1 MIHGGNVWEGDPKSW
16 LDFSANLRPEG
27 PPEWVRD
34 VLVRSLDHVRYYP
47 DRSMRS
53 ARAGLARSLGLPEEQ
68 VLPTAGGAAAIDLI
82 LSAGKGRVLIPQP
95 TFGEYAA
102 RAAVHGRETVLLGN
116 TTGKGVGLPH
126 SGSLSSVSTEKAA
139 VPKDPVTPRK
149 GDTLVLCN
157 PNNPDGRLLSAGQ
170 IMAEYDKV
178 HAASAELLVDEAFI
192 GFAPEE
198 SVRHMV
204 RPGLLVAGSMTK
216 VLCIPGIRLGY
227 IAGDAAAVA
236 TLAER
241 MLPWSI
247 STQAAEIAAALP
259 DHLEELQEDCRLN
272 ARRRAIFA
280 RQLAALGA
288 DVSPSA
294 ANFLLVRF
302 PREMQDTVRALKQ
315 RGILVRTCESF
326 GLSAH
331 YLRLAVRLE
340 EENERLISEL
350 KNALQS

>member
-1 MIHGGNVWEGDPKSW
+1 MIHGGNVWEGDPRSW

-34 VLVRSLDHVRYYP
+34 VLVRSLDRVRYYP

-82 LSAGKGRVLIPQP
+82 LSAGKGRVLITHP

-102 RAAVHGRETVLLGN
+102 RAAVHGRETAPFETAL
-116 TTGKGVGLPH
+116 H
-126 SGSLSSVSTEKAA
+126 
-139 VPKDPVTPRK
+139 KD
-149 GDTLVLCN
+149 DTLVLCN

-170 IMAEYDKV
+170 IMAEYDRV
-178 HAASAELLVDEAFI
+178 HAVSAELLVDEAFI

-198 SVRHMV
+198 SVRHLV
-204 RPGLLVAGSMTK
+204 RPGLIVAGSMTK

-236 TLAER
+236 ALAER

-247 STQAAEIAAALP
+247 SAQAAEIAAALP
-259 DHLEELQEDCRLN
+259 DHLEELAADCRLN

-280 RQLAALGA
+280 HQLQALGA
-288 DVSPSA
+288 DVTPSA

-340 EENERLISEL
+340 AENTRLVTEL
-350 KNALQS
+350 EKALQS

>member
-102 RAAVHGRETVLLGN
+102 RAAVHGRETVPLGSALHN
-116 TTGKGVGLPH
+116 D
-126 SGSLSSVSTEKAA
+126 SLSYVSTERAA

-157 PNNPDGRLLSAGQ
+157 PNNPDGLLLSAGQ
-170 IMAEYDKV
+170 IMTEYDNV
-178 HAASAELLVDEAFI
+178 HAVSTDLLVDEAFI

-259 DHLEELQEDCRLN
+259 DHLEELAADCRLN

-288 DVSPSA
+288 DVAPSA